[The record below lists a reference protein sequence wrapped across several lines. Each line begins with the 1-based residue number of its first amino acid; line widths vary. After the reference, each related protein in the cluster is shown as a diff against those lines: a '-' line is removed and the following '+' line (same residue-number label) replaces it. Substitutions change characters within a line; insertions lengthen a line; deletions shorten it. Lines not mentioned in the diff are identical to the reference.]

1 LSKFDFSKQLASH
14 IPDDF
19 VKVSESGI
27 SSIAAINELKPY
39 GYKDFDR

>member
-1 LSKFDFSKQLASH
+1 LDFSKQLAKL

-27 SSIAAINELKPY
+27 SSIEAISELKPY
-39 GYKDFDR
+39 GYKGF